1 MKKEK
6 KNFTDVELAICDQ
19 FNELLSDKIGFDS
32 KLSD

>member
-1 MKKEK
+1 MK

-19 FNELLSDKIGFDS
+19 FKLLSDKIGFEIL